1 MSSASCQ
8 ACNLLNWDHFSN
20 ISFGLWD
27 EDQQD
32 IFRKNKFYPLAKC
45 LSCGHVQVSI
55 KYDNTLFEQ
64 LYFHSTQEAV
74 MWHETL
80 VGNDLPYQ
88 QMIDVVANSLTS
100 NNTVVDFG
108 CGEGKLLSTAK
119 RVEPSLNLI
128 GIDFNDRVACDD
140 ISYLSHNLNQL
151 DSLPTHFW
159 PNGIDLAM
167 ASHVLEH
174 VISPVLFLKQIKQH
188 LNRSGKIFIEVP
200 DFSQRHADESI
211 GMSNLINL
219 QHIHYYTADTIT
231 AIANRAGLSV
241 LSLKRITTGYIPRLQ
256 VLLAN
261 DNNEKTTQLDMA
273 TNTAVDT
280 VVHYQAQCIAKR
292 QRLAR
297 TIIDSVASDES
308 VGIWGIG
315 ADFYTMVSHNKP
327 LSNLIE
333 QGKVTLFDYQ
343 LKDKSYLGQTI
354 QCSSDIPTYSGIV
367 YLSPLLAET
376 RIKMNKISEDWP
388 NTRDIYRIY

>member
-1 MSSASCQ
+1 MSNVSCQ

-27 EDQQD
+27 EDQQS
-32 IFRKNKFYPLAKC
+32 IFRKNKLYPLAKC
-45 LSCGHVQVSI
+45 LSCGHVQVST

-64 LYFHSTQEAV
+64 LYFHSMQEAV
-74 MWHETL
+74 MWHESL

-88 QMIDVVANSLTS
+88 QMIDFVANNLSS

-108 CGEGKLLSTAK
+108 CGEGKLLSSAK
-119 RVEPSLNLI
+119 RIEPSLNLI

-151 DSLPTHFW
+151 DSLPTHLW

-174 VISPVLFLKQIKQH
+174 VISPVQFLKQIKQH
-188 LNRSGKIFIEVP
+188 LKHSGKIFIEVP
-200 DFSQRHADESI
+200 DFSQRHADEAI

-231 AIANRAGLSV
+231 AIAHRAGLSV
-241 LSLKRITTGYIPRLQ
+241 LNLKRITTGYIPRLQ

-261 DNNEKTTQLDMA
+261 DNTETTTRLEMA

-292 QRLAR
+292 QRLENV
-297 TIIDSVASDES
+297 IIDSVSSEKN

-315 ADFYTMVSHNKP
+315 ADFYAMVSHSEVLK
-327 LSNLIE
+327 NLIE
-333 QGKVTLFDYQ
+333 RRKITLFDYQ
-343 LKDKSYLGQTI
+343 LKHKIYLGQTI
-354 QCSSDIPTYSGIV
+354 QCSSDIPTYSGVV

-376 RIKMNKISEDWP
+376 RIKMNVISELWP
-388 NTRDIYRIY
+388 NTIDMFAII